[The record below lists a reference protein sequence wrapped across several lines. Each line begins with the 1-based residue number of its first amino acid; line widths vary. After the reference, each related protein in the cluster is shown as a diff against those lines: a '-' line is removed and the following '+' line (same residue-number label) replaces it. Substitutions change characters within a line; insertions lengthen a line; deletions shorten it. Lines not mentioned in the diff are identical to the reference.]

1 MCNILMRPI
10 KKNDQIQKE
19 IKNMKI
25 LILDDDQSRHV
36 LFKRNLIGHI
46 TGYAVAKWLSASA
59 NNMAGLLPEAMICP
73 GAWTKID
80 SRLTKA
86 LTF

>member
-1 MCNILMRPI
+1 MGPLVNNILMRPI

-46 TGYAVAKWLSASA
+46 VLSTY
-59 NNMAGLLPEAMICP
+59 MAEEAI
-73 GAWTKID
+73 T
-80 SRLTKA
+80 A
-86 LTF
+86 LQAMP